1 MAAVEKPDRLATRDT
16 DNAAV
21 VAVDANESESTNV
34 WPDEATEAAFFG
46 ETSGS
51 EEPVPVAASNRA
63 TEEDDDAPKS
73 LPSMEEL
80 VKRIP
85 AETRELL
92 DELFRVKFTIVRRVP
107 KNALKEQDGR

>member
-1 MAAVEKPDRLATRDT
+1 
-16 DNAAV
+16 
-21 VAVDANESESTNV
+21 
-34 WPDEATEAAFFG
+34 
-46 ETSGS
+46 
-51 EEPVPVAASNRA
+51 
-63 TEEDDDAPKS
+63 
-73 LPSMEEL
+73 MEEL